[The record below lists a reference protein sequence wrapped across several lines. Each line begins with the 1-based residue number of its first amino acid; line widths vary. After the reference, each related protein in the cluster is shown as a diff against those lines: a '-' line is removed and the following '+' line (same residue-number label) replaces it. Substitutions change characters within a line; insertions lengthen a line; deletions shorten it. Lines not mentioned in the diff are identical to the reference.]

1 MSLREL
7 IKDKHDLAE
16 NHRFV
21 KYLFGGNISPELYL
35 DYLYNQ
41 LHIYRA
47 LEEKA
52 KELSVLDGLE
62 SIQRNELILEDIKSL
77 SQYGSIVRLYPSTQ
91 AYIDYVL
98 TLDVDKILAH
108 IYVRHMGDMFGG
120 AMLKKV
126 VPGEGKMYEFDNK
139 NELIQKLRSKLHDGL
154 AEEANV
160 VFDYAIRLYEELSN
174 EYHL

>member
-1 MSLREL
+1 MALRDL

-16 NHRFV
+16 SHRFV
-21 KYLFGGNISPELYL
+21 KYLFSGNISPELYL

-41 LHIYRA
+41 LHIYRT

-52 KELSVLDGLE
+52 KELSVLDGIE
-62 SIQRNELILEDIKSL
+62 SIQRYDLILEDIKAL

-91 AYIDYVL
+91 KYADYITTIDS
-98 TLDVDKILAH
+98 DKILAH

-126 VPGEGKMYEFDNK
+126 VPGGGKMYEFDNK
-139 NELIQKLRSKLHDGL
+139 NELIQKLRAKLHDGL
-154 AEEANV
+154 AGEANI
-160 VFDYAIRLYEELSN
+160 VFDYAIQLYEELSN

>member
-1 MSLREL
+1 MLRDL
-7 IKDKHDLAE
+7 IKQKHDLAE

-21 KYLFGGNISPELYL
+21 KYLFNGNISPELYL

-52 KELSVLDGLE
+52 KELSVLADIE
-62 SIQRNELILEDIKSL
+62 SIQRYELILEDIKAL

-91 AYIDYVL
+91 TYIDYVS
-98 TLDVDKILAH
+98 TLDSDRILAH